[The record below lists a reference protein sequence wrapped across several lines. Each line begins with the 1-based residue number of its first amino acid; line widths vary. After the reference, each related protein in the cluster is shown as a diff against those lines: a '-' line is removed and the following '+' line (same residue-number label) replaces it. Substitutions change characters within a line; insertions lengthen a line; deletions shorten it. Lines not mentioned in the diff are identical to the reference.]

1 MTGRIIWFVST
12 LLVVVFVLGCTTA
25 PPFTEPMATSFV
37 PTPLTG
43 PTPLPVRSPHLPGE
57 LFDYSAQSGD
67 TLPALAAHFNTTIEE
82 IFAANP
88 DLPATVT
95 TLPHGYPML
104 IPVYYT
110 PLTGPPFHILPD
122 SEVVYGPSAVDFDI
136 SIEIRQRPGFLSG
149 LSDFAYKR
157 QREAWQVVEVIARN
171 YSVNPRVLLALLE
184 YRTQALTKPFP
195 EGDETN
201 YPLGVEQPRYKGL
214 FWQLIWAAERLNDG
228 YYGWRTGT
236 LLEIELADGLL
247 VRPDPWQ
254 NAGTVAVHMVFAGMY
269 NQEDFNNAVSP
280 DGFYRT
286 YEQLWGDP
294 FDLGENLI
302 PGNLTQPDLALPF
315 IPNRIWAF
323 IAGPHYSWGTS
334 LPLGALDF
342 GPPAEQGG
350 CTPSAEWITAPVAG
364 LIVRSDEAIITLDLD
379 GDGDERTGWVLF
391 FFHIAT
397 ANRIPEGTLVQQG
410 DLLGHPSCEGGR
422 ATGTHLHLARLYNGE
437 WIPAGGPLAFE
448 LSGWVSDY
456 GDQIYEGT
464 LTKDSNIIYA
474 SEISSAAS
482 HIIYEFP

>member
-1 MTGRIIWFVST
+1 MTGRLIRIVLM
-12 LLVVVFVLGCTTA
+12 LLVVMFVLGCTTT
-25 PPFTEPMATSFV
+25 PPLIEPTATSFV
-37 PTPLTG
+37 PTPLAG
-43 PTPLPVRSPHLPGE
+43 PTPLPVRDPHLPGE

-67 TLPALAAHFNTTIEE
+67 TLPALAAHFNTTVEE
-82 IFAANP
+82 ILAANP
-88 DLPATVT
+88 DLPDTVT
-95 TLPHGYPML
+95 TLPHGYPMS

-110 PLTGPPFHILPD
+110 PLTGLPFHILPD
-122 SEVVYGPSAVDFDI
+122 SEVVYGPSVVEFDI

-195 EGDETN
+195 EGDEAT

-236 LLEIELADGLL
+236 LREIELADGLL

-254 NAGTVAVHMVFAGMY
+254 NAGTVALHMVFAGMY
-269 NQEDFNNAVSP
+269 NQEDFNHAVSP
-280 DGFYRT
+280 DGFYQT
-286 YEQLWGDP
+286 FEQLWGDP
-294 FDLGENLI
+294 FDLGVNLI
-302 PGNLTQPDLALPF
+302 PGNLAQPELALPF
-315 IPNRIWAF
+315 IPNRIWDF
-323 IAGPHYSWGTS
+323 TAGPHYSWGTS

-342 GPPAEQGG
+342 GPPAEQSG
-350 CTPSAEWITAPVAG
+350 CTPSAEWITAPAAG

-391 FFHIAT
+391 FFHVGTADRIA
-397 ANRIPEGTLVQQG
+397 EGTLVRQG

-422 ATGTHLHLARLYNGE
+422 ATGTHLHLARRYNGE
-437 WIPAGGPLAFE
+437 WIPAGGPLAFT
-448 LSGWVSDY
+448 LSGWVTAY
-456 GDQIYEGT
+456 GNEIYEGT
-464 LTKDSNIIYA
+464 LTKDSNIVYA
-474 SEISSAAS
+474 SEISSATS